1 MEGSDRLCRAGCNAV
16 ETALQPVATHVVQV
30 CFRTHGG
37 RVKRHDAVS
46 KTLAAE
52 LRQKRWKVSEENRI
66 ITSEGLRK
74 PDIIC
79 QRQNEV
85 WVRHASSRVL

>member
-1 MEGSDRLCRAGCNAV
+1 MTYKVCLTDRLCRAGCNAV
-16 ETALQPVATHVVQV
+16 ETATHVVQV
-30 CFRTHGG
+30 CFRAHGG
-37 RVKRHDAVS
+37 RVKRQDAVS

-52 LRQKRWKVSEENRI
+52 LRQKLWKVSEENRI

-74 PDIIC
+74 PNIIC

-85 WVRHASSRVL
+85 WVIHASSRVL